1 MDNDNKDLGFRDFLS
16 VSEMYQ
22 KWYIDYASY
31 VILERAIPRFEDGL
45 KPVQRRILHA
55 MHNIDD
61 GRFHKVANVIGQTMQ
76 FHPHGDAA
84 INDALVGLGQK
95 ELLVDTQGNWG
106 DHRTGDRAAASRYIE
121 TRLTDFAKKVTF
133 NKNVTDFI
141 DSYDGRNKE
150 PEVLPVKFPI
160 LLYQGTEGI
169 AVSLSTKILPHNFTE
184 IIKYKYD
191 DVEVIAG
198 VATGAIGIAMLVA
211 QKLNLPFIYV
221 RPEAKNHGRKNQ
233 IEGKIS
239 ENQKIVVIED
249 LISTGKSSLN
259 AVKALRESNLEV
271 LGMIAIFTYGLNISM
286 ENFQKNKVNLDTLSN
301 YNELINKAIDIK
313 YISEKDSETL
323 KKWNEDPEN
332 WS

>member
-1 MDNDNKDLGFRDFLS
+1 
-16 VSEMYQ
+16 
-22 KWYIDYASY
+22 
-31 VILERAIPRFEDGL
+31 
-45 KPVQRRILHA
+45 
-55 MHNIDD
+55 
-61 GRFHKVANVIGQTMQ
+61 
-76 FHPHGDAA
+76 
-84 INDALVGLGQK
+84 
-95 ELLVDTQGNWG
+95 
-106 DHRTGDRAAASRYIE
+106 
-121 TRLTDFAKKVTF
+121 
-133 NKNVTDFI
+133 
-141 DSYDGRNKE
+141 
-150 PEVLPVKFPI
+150 
-160 LLYQGTEGI
+160 
-169 AVSLSTKILPHNFTE
+169 
-184 IIKYKYD
+184 
-191 DVEVIAG
+191 
-198 VATGAIGIAMLVA
+198 MLVA

-221 RPEAKNHGRKNQ
+221 RPEAKKHGRKNQ

-323 KKWNEDPEN
+323 KKWNKDPEN